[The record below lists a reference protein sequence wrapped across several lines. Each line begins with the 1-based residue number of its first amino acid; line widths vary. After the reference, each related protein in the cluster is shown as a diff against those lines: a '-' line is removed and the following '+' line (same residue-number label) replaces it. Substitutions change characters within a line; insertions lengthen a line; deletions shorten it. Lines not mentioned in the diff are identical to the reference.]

1 MDFAFYDGQVLPL
14 SEVRFSPDDRAFF
27 FGDGVYD
34 AMVGNKHKI
43 YLLDRHLARF
53 RKGLSALSL
62 TVEYSDCEIEEILRR
77 LMQKVGG
84 DMCFLYIQA
93 SRKKAERAHAIAD
106 SHSSHFFAYA
116 KRFTLP
122 DENRRLFLVTT
133 EDKRYELC
141 HIKTINL
148 LPNVLALT
156 YAEERGADEAIFV
169 KNNMVRECS
178 HSNISILLDGVLVT
192 HPLDCHI
199 LPGIMRGELISEAIN
214 MGISV
219 VERPFSVDEMLRA
232 EGVLVTSTTRRASL
246 AERIDSSRLCEPS
259 PLALALHRAV
269 NASFYDEM
277 VKKD

>member
-14 SEVRFSPDDRAFF
+14 PEVRFFPDDRAFF

-34 AMVGNKHKI
+34 AMVGNMREI
-43 YLLDRHLARF
+43 YLLERHLARF
-53 RKGLSALSL
+53 RKSLSALSL

-93 SRKKAERAHAIAD
+93 SRKKAERAHAIAG

-116 KRFTLP
+116 KRFSLP
-122 DENRRLFLVTT
+122 DENGRLFLVTT

-148 LPNVLALT
+148 LPNVLAST

-178 HSNISILLDGVLVT
+178 HSNISILLNGVLYT

-219 VERPFSVDEMLRA
+219 VERPFSIEEMLRA
-232 EGVLVTSTTRRASL
+232 EGVFVTSTTRRVAF
-246 AERIDSSRLCEPS
+246 AQRIDFTLLKEPS
-259 PLALALHRAV
+259 DSALALHRAV
-269 NASFYDEM
+269 NFAFYEKMQKND
-277 VKKD
+277 